1 MPDQYQSQCEE
12 VKGQHTQLR
21 DKVALVTGSSRG
33 IGAAM
38 VRLFA
43 QHGAKVAVHGRD
55 VAAVAAVHAEIER
68 NGGRAIRVMA
78 NITKLNEIEAM
89 RRLIEQQLGPVDI
102 LVANAGGNYT
112 MPGPLES
119 IGEDGWR
126 LSIDGNLTATFLS
139 LKSFLPGMKE
149 RRCGSILTIASAA
162 ARRAHPATPIPYAA
176 AKAGII
182 IMTQHLAT
190 QVGPFNVRVNCIT
203 PETILTE
210 NNRER
215 IPEAQLSTLAEAHP
229 LRRLGTVEDV
239 AQAALYLASDNAAWV
254 TGVVLDVAGGAV
266 MV

>member
-1 MPDQYQSQCEE
+1 MKAQQ
-12 VKGQHTQLR
+12 TQLLK
-21 DKVALVTGSSRG
+21 DKVALVTGSSHG
-33 IGAAM
+33 IGAGI

-55 VAAVAAVHAEIER
+55 VSALAAVHAEIER
-68 NGGRAIRVMA
+68 NSGRAIHVTA
-78 NITKLNEIEAM
+78 DITKLDEIEAM
-89 RRLIEQQLGPVDI
+89 RQQIEKQLGPVDI

-119 IGEDGWR
+119 VGEDGWR
-126 LSIDGNLTATFLS
+126 LSIDSNLTATFLS

-149 RRCGSILTIASAA
+149 RRRGSILTIASAA

-182 IMTQHLAT
+182 MMSQHLAT
-190 QVGPFNVRVNCIT
+190 QVGPFKVRVNCIA

-215 IPEAQLSTLAEAHP
+215 IPEAQQATLAEAHP

-239 AQAALYLASDNAAWV
+239 AQSALYLASDNAAWV
-254 TGVVLDVAGGAV
+254 TGIVLDVAGGAV
-266 MV
+266 IV